1 MQIAVTG
8 ATGFVGR
15 YIVRRL
21 IDAGHTCRCWYRPEG
36 DRSGIE
42 FPEDQLQWVSG
53 WLGDSASSL
62 ELVRDC
68 DAVAHAALHRPGA
81 GFRGEEGD
89 LVEFCRQN
97 VLGTLQLI
105 EAARTTGVGRFV
117 YVSTCAV
124 HEKILD
130 DRPLDETHPLWPNSH
145 YGAHKAAVEKFVHS
159 YGLGEGY
166 AICGVR
172 PTGVYGLTH
181 PPSHSKWWDLVQQV
195 VRGEPVVCRSGG
207 KEVHA
212 ADVAR
217 AVELLLTADGIH
229 GQVYNCYDR
238 YISDYDVAMTAK
250 QLIGSNSAI
259 EGQAT
264 VPRHQIETAK
274 IQSLGMEFGGTP
286 LLEKTVEQM
295 IEAIR
300 ASASLAKASGA

>member
-8 ATGFVGR
+8 GTGFVGR

-21 IDAGHTCRCWYRPEG
+21 VDAGHTCRLWHRPQS
-36 DRSGIE
+36 DRSGFE
-42 FPEDQLQWVSG
+42 SAENQLEWVSG
-53 WLGDSASSL
+53 QLGDSASSL
-62 ELVRDC
+62 ELVGGC
-68 DAVAHAALHRPGA
+68 DAVVHAALHRPGA
-81 GFRGEEGD
+81 GFRGGEGD
-89 LVEFCRQN
+89 VVEFCRDN
-97 VLGTLQLI
+97 LLGTLQLI
-105 EAARTTGVGRFV
+105 EAARTTGVDRFV

-130 DRPLDETHPLWPNSH
+130 DRALDETHPLWPTSH

-159 YGLGEGY
+159 YGLGQNY

-181 PPSHSKWWDLVQQV
+181 PPQNSKWWNLVEQV
-195 VRGEPVVCRSGG
+195 VRGEKVVAGHGG

-212 ADVAR
+212 ADVAQ

-238 YISDYDVAMTAK
+238 YISDHDIAEIAK
-250 QLIGSNSAI
+250 RLTGSSSPI
-259 EGQAT
+259 DGDAT

-274 IQSLGMEFGGTP
+274 LRALGMKFGGTT
-286 LLEKTVEQM
+286 LLEQTVQEIINAM
-295 IEAIR
+295 RTAED
-300 ASASLAKASGA
+300 LAKA